1 MIQAIARRTMQWLQ
15 RLTIAAAFAAT
26 MLVTSGPARAQ
37 ALIADLSNH
46 LVAITT
52 GFSGAQILLFGAV
65 EGSGDV
71 VVTVRGPARDET
83 VRRKVRVG
91 GIWVNGPEV
100 VFQGVPEFY
109 AVFGSK
115 PPQEIVTP
123 EIAEIHQIGTD
134 NLVLRT
140 TSEREPEEI
149 DEFRD
154 ALIRAKEREGLYLHD
169 AGRLTFLGA
178 RLFRAK
184 LGFPGNVPT
193 GSYTI
198 EVLLVRDGA
207 VVSAQTTPLYISQA
221 GVSAEVYDFAHRQAL
236 LYGLIC
242 IVLAV
247 GTGWIAGAVFRRV

>member
-1 MIQAIARRTMQWLQ
+1 MRAHLANRICAVVV
-15 RLTIAAAFAAT
+15 AAVLLAPAH
-26 MLVTSGPARAQ
+26 ARAQ

-52 GFSGAQILLFGAV
+52 GFTGAQILLFGAV
-65 EGSGDV
+65 EGPGDV
-71 VVTVRGPARDET
+71 VVTVRGPVRDET

-100 VFQGVPEFY
+100 RFQAVPEYY

-115 PPQEIVTP
+115 PPQDIVTP
-123 EIAEIHQIGTD
+123 ELAEIHQIGSD
-134 NLVLRT
+134 NLVLRAVST
-140 TSEREPEEI
+140 REPEEI

-154 ALIRAKEREGLYLHD
+154 ALIRAKQREGLYIHD

-178 RLFRAK
+178 RLFRAN
-184 LGFPGNVPT
+184 LVFPGNVPT
-193 GSYTI
+193 GPYTI
-198 EVLLVRDGA
+198 EVLLIRNGA

-221 GVSAEVYDFAHRQAL
+221 GISADVYEFAHRQAL
-236 LYGLIC
+236 FYGFIC

-247 GTGWIAGAVFRRV
+247 ATGWVAGAVFRRV